1 VSDHLIQVLEDTPDP
16 GVDALRRSR
25 LPERAI
31 RLDTAERRR
40 RAGVV
45 ACLVS
50 AAGFGAL
57 PILGK
62 AAFEVG
68 VGPLGLLWTRFG
80 LAALVFWGVVAVV
93 RPARPATRW
102 LLAGLLMGFAGYAVE
117 AALFFLALERIDAS
131 LTELLLY
138 AYPAMVTA
146 AAVAR
151 GRERL
156 SGRLAGA
163 LILASGGL
171 VAVLAGSLAL
181 GANLAGFALGLS
193 AAAVYA
199 GYVLAGE
206 RVVAVVPPLLLAA
219 LVSTGAAAAF
229 TLAGLA
235 GAPLHLPATGPAW
248 GLLGL
253 IAVVGT
259 VVPMVALFVGIERV
273 GAPTAS
279 ILSTAEPV
287 VTVAL
292 AMLLLGEALS
302 PVEALGALAVL
313 AAVRLLQTP
322 PVTVALPTGG
332 EEGDPVSSGR
342 EDGGPAAAGDEPEMA
357 CA

>member
-1 VSDHLIQVLEDTPDP
+1 VSDHLIQVDVP
-16 GVDALRRSR
+16 RRS
-25 LPERAI
+25 LLLGRAVH
-31 RLDTAERRR
+31 LDAAERRR

-57 PILGK
+57 PIFGK
-62 AAFEVG
+62 EAFEAG
-68 VGPLGLLWTRFG
+68 VGPLGLLWARFG
-80 LAALVFWGVVAVV
+80 LAAVVFWGLVTIV
-93 RPARPATRW
+93 RPARPAARW

-138 AYPAMVTA
+138 AYPAMVTV

-156 SGRLAGA
+156 SGRLMGA
-163 LILASGGL
+163 LLLASSGL
-171 VAVLAGSLAL
+171 VAVLAGGLAL

-199 GYVLAGE
+199 GYVLVGE
-206 RVVAVVPPLLLAA
+206 RVVAAVPPLLLAA

-235 GAPLHLPATGPAW
+235 GAPLGLPGTGSAW
-248 GLLGL
+248 AVVGL

-259 VVPMVALFVGIERV
+259 VVPVAALFAGIERV

-292 AMLLLGEALS
+292 AMVFLGEALS
-302 PVEALGALAVL
+302 PIEVLGALAVL
-313 AAVRLLQTP
+313 GAVRLLQASP
-322 PVTVALPTGG
+322 ARNPLPAGG
-332 EEGDPVSSGR
+332 EV
-342 EDGGPAAAGDEPEMA
+342 DGETSQTPAPGEPATVGDEPEMA

>member
-1 VSDHLIQVLEDTPDP
+1 MSDHLV
-16 GVDALRRSR
+16 GVAVARRSL
-25 LPERAI
+25 LPGRALH
-31 RLDTAERRR
+31 LDAAERRR
-40 RAGVV
+40 RTGVA

-62 AAFEVG
+62 EAFEAG
-68 VGPLGLLWTRFG
+68 VGPLGLLWARFG
-80 LAALVFWGVVAVV
+80 LAALVFWGLVAII
-93 RPARPATRW
+93 RPARPAPRW
-102 LLAGLLMGFAGYAVE
+102 ILAGLLMGFAGYAVE

-138 AYPAMVTA
+138 AYPAMVTVA
-146 AAVAR
+146 AMAR
-151 GRERL
+151 GRERP

-163 LILASGGL
+163 LLLATGGL

-181 GANLAGFALGLS
+181 GVNVAGFALGLS

-199 GYVLAGE
+199 AYVLAGE
-206 RVVAVVPPLLLAA
+206 RVVGAVHPLLLAA

-235 GAPLHLPATGPAW
+235 GAPFGLPGTGSAW
-248 GLLGL
+248 GVVGL

-259 VVPMVALFVGIERV
+259 VVPVAALFTGIERV
-273 GAPTAS
+273 GASTAS

-292 AMLLLGEALS
+292 AMVVLGEALS

-313 AAVRLLQTP
+313 AAVRLLQASPAT
-322 PVTVALPTGG
+322 TVPGAETAG
-332 EEGDPVSSGR
+332 EE
-342 EDGGPAAAGDEPEMA
+342 PELV

>member
-1 VSDHLIQVLEDTPDP
+1 MSDHLIGVVDTGPSRVAVLYRTLTPWRDLYRP
-16 GVDALRRSR
+16 A
-25 LPERAI
+25 
-31 RLDTAERRR
+31 AERRR
-40 RAGVV
+40 RAGVA

-57 PILGK
+57 PIFGK
-62 AAFEVG
+62 EAFDAG
-68 VGPLGLLWTRFG
+68 VGPLGLLWARFG
-80 LAALVFWGVVAVV
+80 LAAVIFWVLVALV
-93 RPARPATRW
+93 RPARPARRW
-102 LLAGLLMGFAGYAVE
+102 ILAGLGMGFAGYAVE
-117 AALFFLALERIDAS
+117 AALFFLALERFDAS

-138 AYPAMVTA
+138 AYPAMVTL

-199 GYVLAGE
+199 AYVLVGE
-206 RVVAVVPPLLLAA
+206 RVVTAVHPMLLAA

-229 TLAGLA
+229 TLAKIL
-235 GAPLHLPATGPAW
+235 GAPMGLPATGTAW
-248 GLLGL
+248 GIVGL
-253 IAVVGT
+253 IALVGT
-259 VVPMVALFVGIERV
+259 VVPVAALFAGIQRV

-279 ILSTAEPV
+279 IVSTAEPV
-287 VTVAL
+287 VTVVL
-292 AMLLLGEALS
+292 AMIFLSEALS
-302 PVEALGALAVL
+302 PVEALGALCVL
-313 AAVRLLQTP
+313 GAVRLLQAAPSASVPPTDDQAPGPLPDRSGTP
-322 PVTVALPTGG
+322 RPPEG
-332 EEGDPVSSGR
+332 EQ
-342 EDGGPAAAGDEPEMA
+342 EMV

>member
-1 VSDHLIQVLEDTPDP
+1 VSDHLFQVEIPFP
-16 GVDALRRSR
+16 GVLV
-25 LPERAI
+25 
-31 RLDTAERRR
+31 DTEAPAVAAERRR
-40 RAGVV
+40 RIGVA

-50 AAGFGAL
+50 AAGFGIL

-62 AAFEVG
+62 EAFEAG
-68 VGPLGLLWTRFG
+68 VGPLGLLWARFG
-80 LAALVFWGVVAVV
+80 LAAVVFWSLVAIA

-102 LLAGLLMGFAGYAVE
+102 LVAGLLMGFAGYAVE

-163 LILASGGL
+163 LLLASGGL

-181 GANLAGFALGLS
+181 GSNVAGFALGLS

-199 GYVLAGE
+199 GYVLVGE
-206 RVVAVVPPLLLAA
+206 RVVAAVHPLLLAA

-229 TLAGLA
+229 SLAGLA
-235 GAPLHLPATGPAW
+235 GASLRLPGTTSAW
-248 GLLGL
+248 GIVGL

-259 VVPMVALFVGIERV
+259 VIPVAALFAGIERV

-292 AMLLLGEALS
+292 AMVFLGEALS

-313 AAVRLLQTP
+313 GAVRLLQGSPAQLPAPAGGDEVDEPEPGTTP
-322 PVTVALPTGG
+322 A
-332 EEGDPVSSGR
+332 GD
-342 EDGGPAAAGDEPEMA
+342 DEPEMA

>member
-1 VSDHLIQVLEDTPDP
+1 MSDHLIQVDVARP
-16 GVDALRRSR
+16 RR
-25 LPERAI
+25 LPERAMT
-31 RLDTAERRR
+31 LDAAERRR
-40 RAGVV
+40 RVGVA

-50 AAGFGAL
+50 AAGFGVL

-62 AAFEVG
+62 TAFDAG
-68 VGPLGLLWTRFG
+68 VGPLGLLLTRFG
-80 LAALVFWGVVAVV
+80 LAALVFWGVVAAV
-93 RPARPATRW
+93 RPARPALRW

-138 AYPAMVTA
+138 AYPALVTA

-163 LILASGGL
+163 LLLASGGL

-181 GANLAGFALGLS
+181 GGDVAGFALGLS

-206 RVVAVVPPLLLAA
+206 RVVAVVHPLLLAA

-229 TLAGLA
+229 TLAGWA
-235 GAPLHLPATGPAW
+235 GAPLNLPATGSAW
-248 GLLGL
+248 GVVGL
-253 IAVVGT
+253 IALAGT
-259 VVPMVALFVGIERV
+259 VVPMAALFVGIQRV

-292 AMLLLGEALS
+292 ALLLLGEALS

-313 AAVRLLQTP
+313 AAVRLLQ
-322 PVTVALPTGG
+322 A
-332 EEGDPVSSGR
+332 
-342 EDGGPAAAGDEPEMA
+342 PAAASPPPGGAGAEPELA

>member
-1 VSDHLIQVLEDTPDP
+1 VSDHLIQVRMRIEADPD
-16 GVDALRRSR
+16 S
-25 LPERAI
+25 
-31 RLDTAERRR
+31 AERRR

-62 AAFEVG
+62 QAFDAG
-68 VGPLGLLWTRFG
+68 VGPLGLLWARFG
-80 LAALVFWGVVAVV
+80 LAAAVFWLLVTVV
-93 RPARPATRW
+93 RPARPAVRW
-102 LLAGLLMGFAGYAVE
+102 LMAGLLMGFVGYALE

-163 LILASGGL
+163 LLLATGGL

-181 GANLAGFALGLS
+181 GANLAGFALGLA

-206 RVVAVVPPLLLAA
+206 RAVAAVHPLLLAA

-229 TLAGLA
+229 SLAGLA
-235 GAPLHLPATGPAW
+235 GASFHLPGTGTAW
-248 GLLGL
+248 GIVAL
-253 IAVVGT
+253 IAVIGT
-259 VVPMVALFVGIERV
+259 VVPVAALFAGIERV
-273 GAPTAS
+273 GAPAAS

-292 AMLLLGEALS
+292 AMVFLGEALS

-313 AAVRLLQTP
+313 GAVRLLQGSP
-322 PVTVALPTGG
+322 RAHPEPAG
-332 EEGDPVSSGR
+332 GR
-342 EDGGPAAAGDEPEMA
+342 EPGATSPAAPTSTPVGADGEPEMA
-357 CA
+357 IA

>member
-1 VSDHLIQVLEDTPDP
+1 MSDHLIQVD
-16 GVDALRRSR
+16 VSRRSW
-25 LPERAI
+25 LSARAVH
-31 RLDTAERRR
+31 LSSTERRR
-40 RAGVV
+40 RVGVI

-50 AAGFGAL
+50 AAGFGIL

-62 AAFEVG
+62 AAFEAG
-68 VGPLGLLWTRFG
+68 VGPLGLLWARFG
-80 LAALVFWGVVAVV
+80 LAALIFWGLAAAL
-93 RPARPATRW
+93 RPARPSARW

-156 SGRLAGA
+156 CGRLVGA
-163 LILASGGL
+163 LLLASGGL
-171 VAVLAGSLAL
+171 IAVLAGSLAL

-235 GAPLHLPATGPAW
+235 GAPLDLPATGSAW
-248 GLLGL
+248 GVVGL

-259 VVPMVALFVGIERV
+259 VVPMVALFIGIERV

-292 AMLLLGEALS
+292 ALLLLGEALS
-302 PVEALGALAVL
+302 PAEVLGALAVL
-313 AAVRLLQTP
+313 AAVRLLQAR
-322 PVTVALPTGG
+322 PVTVPRAAGG
-332 EEGDPVSSGR
+332 KTDPAQGETKEPV
-342 EDGGPAAAGDEPEMA
+342 PVPAGDEPEMA

>member
-1 VSDHLIQVLEDTPDP
+1 MSDHLFPVSVP
-16 GVDALRRSR
+16 RRSL
-25 LPERAI
+25 LPGRTIHRDA
-31 RLDTAERRR
+31 AERRR
-40 RAGVV
+40 RAGVA

-57 PILGK
+57 PIFGK
-62 AAFEVG
+62 EAFEAG
-68 VGPLGLLWTRFG
+68 VGPLGLLWARFG
-80 LAALVFWGVVAVV
+80 LAALVFWALVAAV
-93 RPARPATRW
+93 RPARPARLW
-102 LLAGLLMGFAGYAVE
+102 LIAGLLMGFAGYALE

-138 AYPAMVTA
+138 AYPAMVTV

-163 LILASGGL
+163 LLLASGGL
-171 VAVLAGSLAL
+171 ILVLAGSLAL

-193 AAAVYA
+193 AATVYA
-199 GYVLAGE
+199 GYVLVGE
-206 RVVAVVPPLLLAA
+206 RVVGAVHPLLLAA
-219 LVSTGAAAAF
+219 LVSTGATAAF

-235 GAPLHLPATGPAW
+235 GAPLGLPTTGSAW
-248 GLLGL
+248 GVVGL

-259 VVPMVALFVGIERV
+259 VVPVAALFAGIERV

-287 VTVAL
+287 VTVGL
-292 AMLLLGEALS
+292 AMVFLGEALS
-302 PVEALGALAVL
+302 PVEAVGALAVL
-313 AAVRLLQTP
+313 SAVRLLQAP
-322 PVTVALPTGG
+322 PAPPAQPADVEEAEPAPVGG
-332 EEGDPVSSGR
+332 
-342 EDGGPAAAGDEPEMA
+342 EPEMV

>member
-1 VSDHLIQVLEDTPDP
+1 MSDHLVGIDVPRRTPFP
-16 GVDALRRSR
+16 GRSLNLDA
-25 LPERAI
+25 
-31 RLDTAERRR
+31 AERRR
-40 RAGVV
+40 RTGVV

-62 AAFEVG
+62 EAFEAG
-68 VGPLGLLWTRFG
+68 VGPLGLLWARFG
-80 LAALVFWGVVAVV
+80 LAALVFWGLVAVI
-93 RPARPATRW
+93 RPARPAPRW
-102 LLAGLLMGFAGYAVE
+102 ILAGLLMGFAGYAVE

-138 AYPAMVTA
+138 AYPAMVTVA
-146 AAVAR
+146 AMAR
-151 GRERL
+151 GRERP
-156 SGRLAGA
+156 SSRLTGA
-163 LILASGGL
+163 LLLASAGL

-181 GANLAGFALGLS
+181 GVNLAGFALGLS

-206 RVVAVVPPLLLAA
+206 RVVGTVHPLLLAA

-235 GAPLHLPATGPAW
+235 GAPLGLPRTGSGW
-248 GLLGL
+248 GVVGL

-259 VVPMVALFVGIERV
+259 VVPVAALFVGIERV

-292 AMLLLGEALS
+292 AIVVLGEALS
-302 PVEALGALAVL
+302 PVEAVGALAIL
-313 AAVRLLQTP
+313 AAVRLLQSSP
-322 PVTVALPTGG
+322 PATTVPGAEPA
-332 EEGDPVSSGR
+332 R
-342 EDGGPAAAGDEPEMA
+342 EEPEMA